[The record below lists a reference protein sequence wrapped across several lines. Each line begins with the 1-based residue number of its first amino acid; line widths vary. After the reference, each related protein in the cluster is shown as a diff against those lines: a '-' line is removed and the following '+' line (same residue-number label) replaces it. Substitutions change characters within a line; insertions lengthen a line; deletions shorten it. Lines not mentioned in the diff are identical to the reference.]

1 MNNEKIGIFI
11 AKKRK
16 EKNLTQEQLGEK
28 LGISKNAISKWER
41 GICWMD
47 MSLLIPLSE
56 ILEVNVIDILSG
68 EIVRSED
75 QKNKYEDSLKNI
87 IKLNE
92 MESKAFGL
100 KGLIIIY
107 ILICVFNCIKG
118 ITSNDIISMILMFI
132 SFKMYYKYKRQKEKK
147 YLTYSIVSFLF
158 SLFLII
164 IYIIESL

>member
-1 MNNEKIGIFI
+1 MDNEKIGIFI
-11 AKKRK
+11 AQKRK

-41 GICWMD
+41 GICLMD
-47 MSLLIPLSE
+47 MSLLVPLSK

-68 EIVRSED
+68 EIVKQKD
-75 QKNKYEDSLKNI
+75 QKSKYEDSLKNI

-92 MESKAFGL
+92 MEAKSFGL

-107 ILICVFNCIKG
+107 VLICVFNLING
-118 ITSNDIISMILMFI
+118 ISSNDIISMILMFI
-132 SFKMYYKYKRQKEKK
+132 SFKMYYKYKRQQEKK
-147 YLTYSIVSFLF
+147 YLTYSIISFLF

-164 IYIIESL
+164 IYILESL